1 VRFLDAL
8 AFSSLW
14 VALAAS
20 ALVWATSLALGAPPS
35 VSLVALV
42 FGGTLVVYGVDRLR
56 DMTRDAAVAPR
67 RTTFVAQHR
76 RPLAMLVGLSALVSV
91 GAAGALGWRPVAL
104 LLPVLG
110 LGLLHRRIKRFA
122 WAKSAYVVL
131 AWLMVVVGLPALTI
145 PSATDWPWAALVLGP
160 SLLANAIASNVRD
173 HEAGVRWWGARRAL
187 SAARTAA
194 VAGVV
199 LGAAAPVALRALG
212 IVPLATLVA
221 LGPFRADERYGLLV
235 VDGALLA
242 GGAAAVLVLA
252 GR

>member
-35 VSLVALV
+35 ASLVALV

-67 RTTFVAQHR
+67 RTTFVSQHR

-91 GAAGALGWRPVAL
+91 GAAGAL
-104 LLPVLG
+104 
-110 LGLLHRRIKRFA
+110 
-122 WAKSAYVVL
+122 
-131 AWLMVVVGLPALTI
+131 
-145 PSATDWPWAALVLGP
+145 
-160 SLLANAIASNVRD
+160 
-173 HEAGVRWWGARRAL
+173 
-187 SAARTAA
+187 
-194 VAGVV
+194 
-199 LGAAAPVALRALG
+199 
-212 IVPLATLVA
+212 
-221 LGPFRADERYGLLV
+221 
-235 VDGALLA
+235 
-242 GGAAAVLVLA
+242 VLA